1 MATIMASCRPIRDRV
16 ERSNEPNCRISPI
29 PLVPADQSV
38 REQARDQYMVP
49 PKGACRDRR
58 ENSNAAIV
66 RALDGS
72 GFLALTS
79 SAAVEIFSA
88 KGVPRAY
95 PGANPNVRS
104 KRLA

>member
-1 MATIMASCRPIRDRV
+1 MSPTVAYRQFLSCRRNN
-16 ERSNEPNCRISPI
+16 RSAKR
-29 PLVPADQSV
+29 
-38 REQARDQYMVP
+38 ARDQYMVP

-72 GFLALTS
+72 GFFALTS